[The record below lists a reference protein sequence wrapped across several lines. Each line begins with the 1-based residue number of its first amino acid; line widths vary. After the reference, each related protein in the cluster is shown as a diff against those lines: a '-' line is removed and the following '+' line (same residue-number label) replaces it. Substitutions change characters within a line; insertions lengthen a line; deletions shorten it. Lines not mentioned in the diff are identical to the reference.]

1 MADGALAGIKVLDL
15 STLYPAPLLAA
26 MLGDLGADV
35 VKVEP
40 PSGDP
45 IRRVG
50 ALAGGEPR
58 AHRYANRNKRSIAV
72 DPATDDGRALLAA
85 LTSVADVVVV
95 NQTDA
100 QLGRWGC
107 TCDEIAARNP
117 GAVVV
122 SLTAFGRTGPWA
134 ERGGNGS
141 IAEGFGGFAFL
152 NGAADGPPTLPSL
165 ALGDTLGAIVALN
178 GVLAAL
184 MWRAS
189 PAGNG
194 RGQLVDASLAES
206 VLTLLGATF
215 AGWRSGEPVPER
227 LGSRIAH
234 ATPRNVYRTVDDR
247 YVVVSAPTDAQ
258 VGRVLTLLGI
268 TDDDVRA
275 RFATAAART
284 GAVADELD
292 ERVATWIAARSLADA
307 LEALDGARLPCA
319 PVQTLDDLLADAQ
332 LVARTSL
339 VPLGDGDGD
348 GDGDRDRTYV
358 PAPHPQL
365 SRTPATIRTR
375 GRAEPGAD
383 TDEVLAA
390 WLPTRTDG

>member
-40 PSGDP
+40 PGGDP

-58 AHRYANRNKRSIAV
+58 AHRYANRNKRSIVV
-72 DPATDDGRALLAA
+72 DPATDAGRATLAA

-100 QLGRWGC
+100 QLGRWQC
-107 TCDEIAARNP
+107 TYDEIAARNP

-122 SLTAFGRTGPWA
+122 SLTAFGRTGPWG

-141 IAEGFGGFAFL
+141 IAEGFGGLAFL
-152 NGAADGPPTLPSL
+152 NGAAEGPPTLPSL
-165 ALGDTLGAIVALN
+165 ALGDTLGAIVGLN

-184 MWRAS
+184 VWRAS
-189 PAGNG
+189 PDGNG
-194 RGQLVDASLAES
+194 RGQLVDASLTES

-215 AGWRSGEPVPER
+215 VGWKPGEPAPQR
-227 LGSRIAH
+227 FGSRIAH
-234 ATPRNVYRTVDDR
+234 ATPRNVYRTGDGR

-258 VGRVLTLLGI
+258 VGRVLTLLGL
-268 TDDDVRA
+268 TDEETRG
-275 RFATAAART
+275 RFATAPART
-284 GAVADELD
+284 AAAADELD
-292 ERVATWIAARSLADA
+292 GLVAAWIAARPLADA
-307 LEALDGARLPCA
+307 LAALDAARLPCA
-319 PVQTLDDLLADAQ
+319 PVQTLDDLLGHAQ

-339 VPLGDGDGD
+339 VPLADGARTDNG
-348 GDGDRDRTYV
+348 GTYV

-365 SRTPATIRTR
+365 SRTPATIRTA

-390 WLPTRTDG
+390 WLPSRTDG